1 MDMQRVTRLLSRA
14 MRLQCPRCGRGKVFR
29 GLFSMLP
36 QCSICALRFER
47 EQGYFLGA
55 IYINYAAT
63 VAIMIAGFLSL
74 DHFAIVSL
82 AQHMG
87 LWISF
92 GVVFP
97 LLFYRYSKSLWQCI
111 DYLVNPVDEYAAAG
125 IPPME
130 SVGPLGRTPCLPQR
144 ESEGNGSRN
153 SVIDVNSSP
162 WAQMN
167 ASRERKGSDSAAV
180 EVQDLRHFYGSRE
193 ALVGVSFSVSQGEIF
208 ALLGP
213 NGGGKTTLFKILS
226 TLMVASAGHAR
237 IFGHELSQE
246 PGAIRRRLGVVF
258 QHPSLDRKLTIL
270 ENLRHHGHLY
280 GIWGSDLRSRSQAML
295 ARLGLSDR
303 AHDLVETLSGGLQRR
318 AELAKGLLH
327 GPELLLLDEPSTG
340 LDPAARREVMQYL
353 QYLREHESVTIVL
366 TTHFMEDAERCD
378 RVGILH
384 EGRLVASGTPEALKQ
399 SIGGD
404 IVVVRSPK
412 PQWLQAQ
419 LRERFGCEPTLVD
432 GTLRVERRRGHEF
445 IRDVVEAFPAE
456 VTSATF
462 GKPTLEDVFIHLTFE
477 SYI

>member
-1 MDMQRVTRLLSRA
+1 MDAQRVTRLWSRA
-14 MRLQCPRCGRGKVFR
+14 IRLQCPRCGRVKVFR

-36 QCSICALRFER
+36 KCSTCALRFER

-63 VAIMIAGFLSL
+63 VAIMVAGFLSL
-74 DHFAIVSL
+74 DHFANVSL

-111 DYLVNPVDEYAAAG
+111 DYLVNPADEYATAG
-125 IPPME
+125 VAPTE
-130 SVGPLGRTPCLPQR
+130 SIGPLCPTLCRPQL
-144 ESEGNGSRN
+144 ESEGNGFRN
-153 SVIDVNSSP
+153 SVTEVRSP
-162 WAQMN
+162 QRAKMTT
-167 ASRERKGSDSAAV
+167 SRDGRGSDSGAV
-180 EVQDLRHFYGSRE
+180 EVEDLRHFYGSRE
-193 ALVGVSFSVSQGEIF
+193 ALAGVTFCVSRGEMF

-226 TLMVASAGHAR
+226 TLMLASAGHAR
-237 IFGHELSQE
+237 IFGHELSRE

-258 QHPSLDRKLTIL
+258 QHPSLDQKLTVM

-280 GIWGSDLRSRSQAML
+280 GVWGNDLRSRAQAML

-340 LDPAARREVMQYL
+340 LDPGARRELMHYL
-353 QYLREHESVTIVL
+353 QHLREHEGVTILL

-384 EGRLVASGTPEALKQ
+384 EGRLVAAGTPEALKQ

-419 LRERFGCEPTLVD
+419 LRERFGCEPALVD

-456 VTSATF
+456 ITSATF
-462 GKPTLEDVFIHLTFE
+462 GKPTLEDVFIHLTLE
-477 SYI
+477 SYT